1 MMGDDETD
9 AEVEEREYQEAVN
22 TEFAWIMEQERLL
35 DDVIRDL
42 GFAGV
47 RVMPDQR
54 HTVNRWLDM
63 FENDSPIPLA
73 SRLAM
78 LRGMLRSSCPAP

>member
-1 MMGDDETD
+1 MMGDEDS
-9 AEVEEREYQEAVN
+9 YQQVVD
-22 TEFAWIMEQERLL
+22 TEFTWMIECERSL

-42 GFAGV
+42 GAAGV

-54 HTVNRWLDM
+54 HTVNRWLEM
-63 FENDSPIPLA
+63 FEDDSPIPLA

-78 LRGMLRSSCPAP
+78 LRGMLRTSCPAP